1 MSSLNNKVSR
11 IHFRTNSDDFRQI
24 YGRFGAISNGEIQDT
39 DASRDVVQTEQIFG
53 DFQVNLRPLMLP
65 NPGKN

>member
-1 MSSLNNKVSR
+1 MSSLNNKVSG
-11 IHFRTNSDDFRQI
+11 IHFRTNSDDFRRN
-24 YGRFGAISNGEIQDT
+24 YGQFGAIFNGEIQDT
-39 DASRDVVQTEQIFG
+39 DASRDVVQTVQIFG